1 MAITME
7 SYIFQQKPTEDS
19 GPQKNNLSF
28 YTSLNHADFIDDDEF
43 PRMEKLG
50 DKVYAKKSN
59 NIYYILCNGNHIYN
73 PYDTVFMQKIKK
85 DLYNKKFIRFIKVS
99 KEVFDMYLEFLKTK
113 NLSWFNNVQRKAMI

>member
-1 MAITME
+1 ME
-7 SYIFQQKPTEDS
+7 SYIFQQKPVEDTEQET
-19 GPQKNNLSF
+19 QKLSF
-28 YTSLNHADFIDDDEF
+28 YTSLDYADFIDEQGF
-43 PRMEKLG
+43 PRMKELG
-50 DKVYAKKSN
+50 DKVYAKISN
-59 NIYYILCNGNHIYN
+59 DKYYVLCNGNHIYN